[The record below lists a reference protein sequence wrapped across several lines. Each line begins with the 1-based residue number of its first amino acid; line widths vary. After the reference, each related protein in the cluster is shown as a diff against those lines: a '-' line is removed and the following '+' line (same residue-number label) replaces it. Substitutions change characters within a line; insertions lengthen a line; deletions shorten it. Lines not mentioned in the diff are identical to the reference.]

1 MKKYLLCAI
10 PAALL
15 LQTGVSAAAANP
27 AATPAPSHL
36 LQSIPEE
43 LRLKAKSG
51 AVLTLSRDIT
61 NSSFTLDWGEND
73 GSLYILGLT
82 FPGQDAAKY
91 GVFDFA
97 ANQWRIPCTYDG
109 VYFIPNHRYFL
120 VTQGAE
126 KSICYEAEADGKVN
140 PEPLPI
146 NGKVCGVDR
155 QGYVTLYR
163 AFEVDVE
170 RYPGD
175 WTKIDRSLLAL
186 LDNHY
191 QTVLDYVVG
200 VDGKSP
206 KGIHFD
212 GGVAMIRTGGTS
224 YDVGKLESYWK
235 DSTVGFINRKG
246 EWVGR
251 HDYIEAYHYLND
263 CNARFWTRS
272 SDEKY
277 YWAIEDGG
285 EKQAGQLN
293 FDPDATW
300 RQPSDWAKA
309 TVAQAESRGLVPEK
323 LQGFY
328 TLDAYREE
336 LCALL
341 VNLYEKS
348 GKALPDTP
356 APTFTDCE
364 YEHVGTAAVL
374 GLVTANDAGE
384 VRPRARVTR
393 QEAADMLYR
402 FVALFQKQNT
412 VSAFRY
418 PDDAAINA
426 QYKPQVYAMRNLGI
440 INATAS
446 GTFAPNDYFPMEQA
460 VTAVNRLYDLLI
472 AK

>member
-1 MKKYLLCAI
+1 MKKYLLCAMLT
-10 PAALL
+10 ALL

-27 AATPAPSHL
+27 ASTPAPSHL

-43 LRLKAKSG
+43 LRQRATSG
-51 AVLTLSRDIT
+51 ADLTLERDIT

-82 FPGQDAAKY
+82 FPGQDAPKY

-126 KSICYEAEADGKVN
+126 KSTCYEAEADGKVN

-163 AFEVDVE
+163 AYEVKFE

-175 WTKIDRSLLAL
+175 WMTDRHNLLAL

-191 QTVLDYVVG
+191 QPVLDYIVG
-200 VDGKSP
+200 VYGSSP
-206 KGIHFD
+206 GGIHFSD
-212 GGVAMIRTGGTS
+212 GVAMVSTGGTGHTA
-224 YDVGKLESYWK
+224 GKMETVWLN
-235 DSTVGFINRKG
+235 STDGFINRKG
-246 EWVGR
+246 EWVGK
-251 HDYIEAYHYLND
+251 HDYTNTFHPLND
-263 CNARFWTRS
+263 CNAR
-272 SDEKY
+272 
-277 YWAIEDGG
+277 YWATGSDGKTYWVVEDGS
-285 EKQAGQLN
+285 EKQANYGSS
-293 FDPDATW
+293 DSW
-300 RQPSDWAKA
+300 GQPSDWAKA

-402 FVALFQKQNT
+402 FVSLFRKPDST
-412 VSAFRY
+412 SVFRY
-418 PDDAAINA
+418 PDDAAISA